1 VNVRRRDGT
10 QRRQFCRSLMF
21 IEHVEGPVTNG
32 AAAQVLLLK
41 SAVA

>member
-1 VNVRRRDGT
+1 
-10 QRRQFCRSLMF
+10 MF